1 LDVGEKYL
9 LCRTRKAPSST
20 RPTFSPWYCI
30 PGLVLLESPAHHLQ
44 KYLVNTDLMRSPP
57 CSPPR
62 SQTRFI
68 CYVFS

>member
-1 LDVGEKYL
+1 
-9 LCRTRKAPSST
+9 
-20 RPTFSPWYCI
+20 
-30 PGLVLLESPAHHLQ
+30 
-44 KYLVNTDLMRSPP
+44 LVNTDLMRSPP